1 MSNGLVCKDLYK
13 NYKKTEVLKGL
24 DLQLEKGKIY
34 GLIGRN
40 GAEHVLD
47 IPLND
52 DEMRSL
58 KHSAKTLSDLAKT
71 LELPVMA

>member
-1 MSNGLVCKDLYK
+1 MSVPA
-13 NYKKTEVLKGL
+13 V
-24 DLQLEKGKIY
+24 
-34 GLIGRN
+34 IGRN

-58 KHSAKTLSDLAKT
+58 KHSAKTLSNLAKT